1 VDQRWEF
8 WIDRGGTFT
17 DIVARRPDGR
27 LIAHKLLSDNPR
39 AYRDAAVAGVRELLG
54 VRPGDPIPAERIG
67 SVRLGTTVA
76 TNALLE
82 RKGEPTVLV
91 ITRGF
96 ADALR
101 IAYQNRPRIF
111 DRRIELPQL
120 LYDRVIEADE
130 RVTAHGEI
138 LTPLDEDAIRP
149 ELKAAYDDGFRSV
162 AVVCLHGYRY
172 PEHEQRIGNL
182 ARQTGFTQVCESH
195 RTSPLMKLVSRG
207 DTTVVDAYLS
217 PILRRYVT
225 EVASEL
231 ENVRLLF
238 MQSNGGL
245 TDAASFR
252 GKDSILSG
260 PAGGIVGM
268 ARTARNAGFAKV
280 IGFDMGG
287 TSTDV
292 SHYAGA
298 FEREYETQV
307 AGVRMR
313 APMLAIH
320 TVAAGGGSVLHF
332 DGSRYRVGPDS
343 AGADPGPACYRNGG
357 PLTLTDA
364 NVLLGRIQPA
374 RFPRVFGP
382 NGDQPLDTQTTRAKF
397 EELSAQITAATD
409 DRRGP
414 DQVAAGFVE
423 IAVANMANAIKKIS
437 VQRGYDVTEYVL
449 NVFGGAGGQHACAVA
464 DALGISK
471 VLIHPLAGVLS
482 AYGIGLA
489 DIVAMREQ
497 AVEAPL
503 TADLIAALPKT
514 LEPLDQDARAEVE
527 AEGMPADRITAAH
540 RAHLR
545 YDGTDTAVIVPVG
558 SLAEMTG
565 AFEASYARRF
575 SFLMPDK
582 TIIVEAVSVE
592 VTGAQR
598 DLGADT
604 TTRSALEDGARP
616 QRPVSVARVAMFTAG
631 AWAEVDL
638 FARADLEP
646 GHVVDG
652 PAIIAE
658 ELATTVVEP
667 GWQAVV
673 SDRGDLLLSRVT
685 ARPDRAGLGT
695 GADPVM
701 LEIFNNLFMSV
712 AEQMG
717 VRLQATAHSVNV
729 KERLD
734 FSCAVFDAEGGLI
747 ANAPHMPVHL
757 GSMGESIKMVIK
769 RNPDIRRG
777 DVYVLNDPYHGGT
790 HLPDITVVTP
800 VFASSPSRPPLR
812 PEPPGTMAHPAGYN
826 RFNGT
831 SSPSIPAPDAP
842 LFYVASRGHH
852 AEIGGLSPGSMPSA
866 STRVEEEGVLIDNW
880 LLVQDGRLREA
891 ETMSLLETAMY
902 PSRDPATNLADLR
915 AQIAANEKGIEELR
929 AMVDHFGLEVVQ
941 AYMGHV
947 QENAAESVRRVITA
961 LHDGHYEYELDNGAK
976 VNVTVKVN
984 AGDRTAE
991 IDFTGTSP
999 QLQDNFNAPSSV
1011 AMAAVLYVFRTLVD
1025 DDIPLNSGCLQ
1036 PLTVIIPEHT
1046 MLSPQYPAAVA
1057 AGNVETSQVVTG
1069 ALYAALGV
1077 MAEGSGTMNNVT
1089 FGNDRYQY
1097 YETVASGSGAGDGF
1111 DGTDVVQT
1119 KMTNSRLT
1127 DPEVLEWRYPVLLES
1142 YRIRPGSGGAGRW
1155 HGGNGGI
1162 RRLRFNE
1169 PMTVTTLTGH
1179 RRIPAF
1185 GLAGGQSGALGRH
1198 WIEHPDGT
1206 VTPMRGCDSVQVR
1219 PGDVFVIET
1228 PGGGGYGSFLY
1239 GTERTA
1245 RPRPANHGTLA
1256 LVGVEFAQDGDQRGF
1271 VPAGVVEHGH
1281 QRVQHQVPVLAGV
1294 EQPLGG
1300 LPQFRRVAAPEPFGQ
1315 HQVPLDVAAD
1325 AAGRRGGVIG
1335 GQQDPPVP
1343 RVGRIQAAQVGAGLP
1358 ALQHREGERAPRQGL
1373 QVAVW
1378 QQPPDQHVV
1387 QAELRRITVRL
1398 REHAHRVEHGLQ
1410 GVGHDL
1416 LGEVTPPARK
1426 PHPGR
1431 EHVRHRVLLG
1441 EGQHDLARQ
1450 PAEQERLH
1458 LGRAHP
1464 QRSAEIP
1471 VTAVV
1476 DDPVRA
1482 VRGRTP
1488 VGQVLGLVGGQE
1500 LGGEHGP
1507 AVPAPRLAPRPGRA
1521 GDRPAP
1527 VGRQGPDPRPDERV
1541 VGGEGLAD
1549 PRIHRAVGHVQR
1561 GLQQVPRVSGV
1572 HLPER
1577 VPALGSALDAHLA
1590 AVVEQLV
1597 HPRGHPAVPD
1607 HPVGVVVHDG
1617 DQRVRLFPL
1626 VAEHADDLI
1635 LVAQQVGVDVAL
1647 GRGHRA
1653 QVLGPAR
1660 ARHAALDQLQGRT
1673 FGLGRLPGS
1682 AEAGDARQQ
1691 GQRRRTALAGRVVD
1705 QALADQ
1711 LLDGNAASAFGPRAL
1726 LTPPR
1731 SEQLA
1736 DHELRIQRAA
1746 HGQQFAGRP
1755 EHLGEQRVGRRRVRP
1770 PRARA

>member
-1 VDQRWEF
+1 VPDQWEF

-27 LIAHKLLSDNPR
+27 LVAHKLLSDNPR
-39 AYRDAAVAGVRELLG
+39 AYRDAAVAGIRQLLQLKSKEQ
-54 VRPGDPIPAERIG
+54 IPADAIRQ
-67 SVRLGTTVA
+67 VRLGTTVA

-111 DRRIELPQL
+111 DRRILLPEV

-130 RVTAHGEI
+130 RISAHGEI
-138 LTPLDEDAIRP
+138 LTPLDEDAIRHH
-149 ELKAAYDDGFRSV
+149 LQSARNDGFKAV
-162 AVVCLHGYRY
+162 AIVCMHGYRY
-172 PEHEQRIGNL
+172 PDHEQRIGAL
-182 ARQTGFTQVCESH
+182 ARNAGFTQVSESH
-195 RTSPLMKLVSRG
+195 RASPLMKLVSRG

-217 PILRRYVT
+217 PILQRYVS
-225 EVASEL
+225 EVAAEL
-231 ENVRLLF
+231 EHVKLLF

-245 TDAASFR
+245 ADAASFR

-268 ARTARNAGFAKV
+268 ARTARNAGFEKV

-292 SHYAGA
+292 SHYAGT
-298 FEREYETQV
+298 FEREYETLV

-313 APMLAIH
+313 APMLSIH

-374 RFPRVFGP
+374 HFPHVFGP
-382 NGDQPLDTQTTRAKF
+382 HGDQPLDEQTTRTKF
-397 EELSAQITAATD
+397 EALSQQITKQAGDT
-409 DRRGP
+409 RGP
-414 DQVAAGFVE
+414 EQVAAGFVE

-437 VQRGYDVTEYVL
+437 VQRGYDVTEYLL

-464 DALGISK
+464 DALGMST

-503 TADLIAALPKT
+503 DAGTLGKLPRT
-514 LEPLDQDARAEVE
+514 LEPLERDARAEVQAGGVPE
-527 AEGMPADRITAAH
+527 TRITATH

-545 YDGTDTAVIVPVG
+545 YDGTDTAVIVTVG
-558 SLAEMTG
+558 SLAEMTA
-565 AFEASYARRF
+565 AFEAEYARRF

-592 VTGAQR
+592 VTGAQEN
-598 DLGADT
+598 LPADPLA
-604 TTRSALEDGARP
+604 RSAPEERTE
-616 QRPVSVARVAMFTAG
+616 PVKVAMFTAG

-638 FARADLEP
+638 LLRAALC
-646 GHVVDG
+646 GGQAVDG

-658 ELATTVVEP
+658 DLATTVVEP
-667 GWQAVV
+667 GWRAVV
-673 SDRGDLLLSRVT
+673 TDRGDLMLERTSP
-685 ARPDRAGLGT
+685 RPGHTQAGT

-717 VRLQATAHSVNV
+717 VRLQATAHSVNI

-734 FSCAVFDAEGGLI
+734 FSCAVFDSNGGLI

-757 GSMGESIKMVIK
+757 GSMGESIKTVIQ
-769 RNPDIRRG
+769 RNPNIRRG

-800 VFASSPSRPPLR
+800 VFAPLPADPPPAPQPTGPMGHR
-812 PEPPGTMAHPAGYN
+812 AGYN
-826 RFNGT
+826 RSNGP
-831 SSPSIPAPDAP
+831 SSRLPRSAAPESDEIW
-842 LFYVASRGHH
+842 FYVASRGHH
-852 AEIGGLSPGSMPSA
+852 AEIGGISPGSMPSA

-880 LLVQDGRLREA
+880 LLVENGRLNEA
-891 ETMSLLETAMY
+891 ATVNLLQTAMY
-902 PSRDPATNLADLR
+902 PSRAPATNLADLR

-929 AMVDHFGLEVVQ
+929 TMVGHFGLDVVR

-961 LHDGHYEYELDNGAK
+961 LHDGEYEYELDNQAK
-976 VNVTVKVN
+976 VKVAVRVD
-984 AGDRTAE
+984 AGNRTAE
-991 IDFTGTSP
+991 IDFTGTSG
-999 QLQDNFNAPSSV
+999 QLKDNFNAPSSV

-1046 MLSPQYPAAVA
+1046 MLSPRYPAAVA
-1057 AGNVETSQVVTG
+1057 AGNVETSQIVTG

-1155 HGGNGGI
+1155 HGGHGGI

-1179 RRIPAF
+1179 RRVPAF
-1185 GLAGGQSGALGRH
+1185 GMVGGQPGALGRH

-1206 VTPMRGCDSVQVR
+1206 VTPMQGCDSVPVR
-1219 PGDVFVIET
+1219 PGDVFVIQT
-1228 PGGGGYGSFLY
+1228 PGGGGYGPSFLCR
-1239 GTERTA
+1239 TEHPACPRPSQPRPKPA
-1245 RPRPANHGTLA
+1245 RPKPAPPKPVPHPYRRQPVSHPTRVPPQPHASPQGPSLSSSRSTATSAASSPLVWSSTAISACSTRCRSWPASSSRWAASHSSGGSPRQSRSASTRCRSMCRPTPPG
-1256 LVGVEFAQDGDQRGF
+1256 
-1271 VPAGVVEHGH
+1271 AGVAWSAASRARRSRGSAGS
-1281 QRVQHQVPVLAGV
+1281 RLLRSVP
-1294 EQPLGG
+1294 ECQPSSTGN
-1300 LPQFRRVAAPEPFGQ
+1300 ANA
-1315 HQVPLDVAAD
+1315 
-1325 AAGRRGGVIG
+1325 RRG
-1335 GQQDPPVP
+1335 
-1343 RVGRIQAAQVGAGLP
+1343 
-1358 ALQHREGERAPRQGL
+1358 RAS
-1373 QVAVW
+1373 
-1378 QQPPDQHVV
+1378 
-1387 QAELRRITVRL
+1387 
-1398 REHAHRVEHGLQ
+1398 
-1410 GVGHDL
+1410 
-1416 LGEVTPPARK
+1416 
-1426 PHPGR
+1426 
-1431 EHVRHRVLLG
+1431 
-1441 EGQHDLARQ
+1441 
-1450 PAEQERLH
+1450 
-1458 LGRAHP
+1458 
-1464 QRSAEIP
+1464 RSP
-1471 VTAVV
+1471 
-1476 DDPVRA
+1476 
-1482 VRGRTP
+1482 
-1488 VGQVLGLVGGQE
+1488 
-1500 LGGEHGP
+1500 
-1507 AVPAPRLAPRPGRA
+1507 
-1521 GDRPAP
+1521 
-1527 VGRQGPDPRPDERV
+1527 
-1541 VGGEGLAD
+1541 
-1549 PRIHRAVGHVQR
+1549 
-1561 GLQQVPRVSGV
+1561 SG
-1572 HLPER
+1572 
-1577 VPALGSALDAHLA
+1577 S
-1590 AVVEQLV
+1590 
-1597 HPRGHPAVPD
+1597 
-1607 HPVGVVVHDG
+1607 
-1617 DQRVRLFPL
+1617 
-1626 VAEHADDLI
+1626 
-1635 LVAQQVGVDVAL
+1635 
-1647 GRGHRA
+1647 
-1653 QVLGPAR
+1653 
-1660 ARHAALDQLQGRT
+1660 
-1673 FGLGRLPGS
+1673 S
-1682 AEAGDARQQ
+1682 
-1691 GQRRRTALAGRVVD
+1691 RRT
-1705 QALADQ
+1705 
-1711 LLDGNAASAFGPRAL
+1711 S
-1726 LTPPR
+1726 T
-1731 SEQLA
+1731 
-1736 DHELRIQRAA
+1736 
-1746 HGQQFAGRP
+1746 
-1755 EHLGEQRVGRRRVRP
+1755 
-1770 PRARA
+1770 